1 MIQNLGKYIVEYYQ
15 QGKFLGTHTVDGE
28 LSDDEVG
35 YVNRTQITEGQVKT
49 KKVYKATESDP
60 IMVVKY
66 NLQGR

>member
-1 MIQNLGKYIVEYYQ
+1 MKNIGKHIIEYYQ
-15 QGKFLGTHTVDGE
+15 QGKFLGTHTVECE

-49 KKVYKATESDP
+49 KRVYKATESDP

>member
-1 MIQNLGKYIVEYYQ
+1 
-15 QGKFLGTHTVDGE
+15 VDGE

-35 YVNRTQITEGQVKT
+35 YVNRTYKTDGQVKI
-49 KKVYKATESDP
+49 KKIYKATESDP

>member
-1 MIQNLGKYIVEYYQ
+1 MTHLGKYIIEYYQ
-15 QGKFLGTHTVDGE
+15 QGKFLGTHTVEGE

-35 YVNRTQITEGQVKT
+35 YVNRTYKTEGTVKT
-49 KKVYKATESDP
+49 KKVHKATESDP